1 MRKKIVISIIL
12 IVLII
17 SALFLGKTK
26 KVNENDEN
34 QFKIVTS
41 FYPMYIIALNIT
53 DGAENIKLE
62 NMADVSVGCLHE
74 YTLVTKDL
82 VKLENADVFI
92 QNGLGVELFMD
103 KVISNYPNI
112 NIIDSSVN
120 VQDENVMHEDDEE
133 NGHIWLN
140 IDNYITQV
148 QTISEGLCTLDS
160 KNVEIY
166 RKNTDEYIKKL
177 EKLKEEYDSFEFTN
191 KTVISF
197 NEAFEYLLD
206 YLNIETIEIKTEGE
220 ESTMS
225 AKTLSEIIDKANE
238 ENITTILLDKNDNT
252 RDAKIIE
259 NETNCTIQNLNSG
272 LYGNFEKDAYIN
284 QMHENLQKLQALL
297 NK

>member
-1 MRKKIVISIIL
+1 MRKKIVISVIL
-12 IVLII
+12 IILII
-17 SALFLGKTK
+17 SALFFGKTK

-120 VQDENVMHEDDEE
+120 VQDENVIHEDDEE

-140 IDNYITQV
+140 IDNYIMQV

-160 KNVEIY
+160 KNVDIY

-238 ENITTILLDKNDNT
+238 ENITTILLDKNDNA

-272 LYGNFEKDAYIN
+272 LYGDFEKDAYIN
-284 QMHENLQKLQALL
+284 QMHENLQKLQAVL
-297 NK
+297 NI

>member
-160 KNVEIY
+160 KNVDIY

-259 NETNCTIQNLNSG
+259 NETRFSKN
-272 LYGNFEKDAYIN
+272 AY
-284 QMHENLQKLQALL
+284 KL
-297 NK
+297 

>member
-160 KNVEIY
+160 KNVDIY
-166 RKNTDEYIKKL
+166 RKNTDEYIKKI

>member
-17 SALFLGKTK
+17 SALFLEKTK

-160 KNVEIY
+160 KNVDIY

-272 LYGNFEKDAYIN
+272 LYGNFEKNAYIN

>member
-17 SALFLGKTK
+17 SALFLEKTK

-120 VQDENVMHEDDEE
+120 VQDENIMHEDDEE

-160 KNVEIY
+160 KNVDIY

-177 EKLKEEYDSFEFTN
+177 EKLKEKYDSFEFTN

>member
-140 IDNYITQV
+140 IDNYIMQV

-160 KNVEIY
+160 KNVDIY

-272 LYGNFEKDAYIN
+272 LYGNFEKNAYIN

>member
-120 VQDENVMHEDDEE
+120 VQDENIMHEDDEE

-160 KNVEIY
+160 KNVDIY

>member
-1 MRKKIVISIIL
+1 M
-12 IVLII
+12 
-17 SALFLGKTK
+17 GKTK

-140 IDNYITQV
+140 IDNYIMQV

-160 KNVEIY
+160 KNVDIY

-272 LYGNFEKDAYIN
+272 LYGNFEKNAYIN

>member
-160 KNVEIY
+160 KNVDIY

-225 AKTLSEIIDKANE
+225 AITLSEIIDKANE

>member
-17 SALFLGKTK
+17 SALFFGKTK

-160 KNVEIY
+160 KNVDIY

-238 ENITTILLDKNDNT
+238 ENITTILLDKNDNA

>member
-1 MRKKIVISIIL
+1 MRKKIVISVIL
-12 IVLII
+12 IILII
-17 SALFLGKTK
+17 SALFFGKTK
-26 KVNENDEN
+26 KVNEN

-160 KNVEIY
+160 KNVDIY

>member
-1 MRKKIVISIIL
+1 MRKKIVISVIL

-17 SALFLGKTK
+17 SALFWTKTK

-53 DGAENIKLE
+53 EGAENIELE

-92 QNGLGVELFMD
+92 QNGLGVELFID

-120 VQDENVMHEDDEE
+120 VQEENVIHEGDEE

-148 QTISEGLCTLDS
+148 QTISDELCTLDS
-160 KNVEIY
+160 KNVDIY
-166 RKNTDEYIKKL
+166 RKNTKEYIKKL
-177 EKLKEEYDSFEFTN
+177 EKLKAEYDSLEFTN

-225 AKTLSEIIDKANE
+225 AKTLSEIIDKAKE

-259 NETNCTIQNLNSG
+259 NETNCTIQNINSG

-284 QMHENLQKLQALL
+284 QMHENLRKLQALL

>member
-17 SALFLGKTK
+17 SALFFGKTK

-160 KNVEIY
+160 KNVDIY

-206 YLNIETIEIKTEGE
+206 YLNIETIEIKAEGE

>member
-1 MRKKIVISIIL
+1 MRKKIVISVIL

-17 SALFLGKTK
+17 SALFWTKTK

-53 DGAENIKLE
+53 EGAENIKLE

-92 QNGLGVELFMD
+92 QNGLGVELFID

-120 VQDENVMHEDDEE
+120 VQEENVIHEDDEE

-148 QTISEGLCTLDS
+148 QTISDELCTLDS
-160 KNVEIY
+160 KNVDIY
-166 RKNTDEYIKKL
+166 RKNTKEYIKKL
-177 EKLKEEYDSFEFTN
+177 EKLKAEYDSLEFTN

-225 AKTLSEIIDKANE
+225 AKTLSEIIDKAKE

-259 NETNCTIQNLNSG
+259 NETNCTIQNINSG

>member
-160 KNVEIY
+160 KNVDIY

-238 ENITTILLDKNDNT
+238 ENITTILLDKNDNA

>member
-140 IDNYITQV
+140 IDNYIMQV

-160 KNVEIY
+160 KNVDIY

>member
-17 SALFLGKTK
+17 SALFLEKTK

-120 VQDENVMHEDDEE
+120 VQDENIMHEDDEE

-160 KNVEIY
+160 KNVDIY

-177 EKLKEEYDSFEFTN
+177 EKLKEKYDSFEFTN

-238 ENITTILLDKNDNT
+238 ENITTILLDKNDNA

>member
-160 KNVEIY
+160 KNVDIY

-284 QMHENLQKLQALL
+284 QMYENLQKLQALL

>member
-1 MRKKIVISIIL
+1 MIDKVKFLKFNRVSILIIL
-12 IVLII
+12 FLLLLIVVPFTYSKFFS
-17 SALFLGKTK
+17 SAKSDAKVDTAFYILKADYYETNICIDDIAPSDDVYTYDFSVLNNDGKNRAET
-26 KVNENDEN
+26 NMEYTL
-34 QFKIVTS
+34 KIVTTTNLPLS
-41 FYPMYIIALNIT
+41 YALYKNEKYNDNNSSNIITGDVIAR
-53 DGAENIKLE
+53 DSDAED
-62 NMADVSVGCLHE
+62 AT
-74 YTLVTKDL
+74 YFRTLSTEKEKFGFKKDEKNDYQL
-82 VKLENADVFI
+82 
-92 QNGLGVELFMD
+92 
-103 KVISNYPNI
+103 VISFP
-112 NIIDSSVN
+112 
-120 VQDENVMHEDDEE
+120 
-133 NGHIWLN
+133 
-140 IDNYITQV
+140 
-148 QTISEGLCTLDS
+148 
-160 KNVEIY
+160 K
-166 RKNTDEYIKKL
+166 
-177 EKLKEEYDSFEFTN
+177 EYDSFEFTN